1 MVLIIGC
8 SFFMVF
14 LTYAV
19 LYLLILVKKS
29 FVIDRKKTD
38 MSARILILDVT
49 LDEDQYILIN
59 LYNANTESELIKVLE
74 EFLNLTRWF
83 VLLLPITFTKLKMR
97 LLKISRN

>member
-1 MVLIIGC
+1 M
-8 SFFMVF
+8 
-14 LTYAV
+14 
-19 LYLLILVKKS
+19 LYLLILIKKS

-38 MSARILILDVT
+38 ISTRILILDIT

-97 LLKISRN
+97 LLKISKS